1 MKKRMIALL
10 MAASMIFGL
19 TACGGGN
26 EAKEP
31 EVTLRFASWNV
42 GTEEENNL
50 ERQLIAKFEE
60 LHPEID
66 IVIADDIASNDW
78 NGSLTTAA
86 AGGTLPDVAFIAEL
100 PIAVANEWALD
111 VTELAA
117 NDPEWAQVP
126 QSLIDSGMY
135 NGKLYGIPTAMHLA
149 GLFINTDY
157 FDEANVDPLE
167 YGYTYDELV
176 TTVEKLHNPSAGKV
190 AIAAAHDFIN
200 FLPYVWDQTQGWF
213 TYDGTQMHLNS
224 DAFIKAVKET
234 GKLTQYSWG
243 VLSEEQKSQ
252 TAGAEAGDEQARN
265 EGHAGIFYGFSYS
278 CEGYVRD
285 VKGTVEYVGLPNG
298 ASVIIPDYCFISKTT
313 EHPEEAWEFVKF
325 MYWGTEG
332 TKAKMDI
339 DEADDSINWVALP
352 VIADDDILERYFANF
367 PVEGVEE
374 AYKGLAENGSIVE
387 AFKFAPGYNK
397 ARWNGATGITDS
409 EGVDMRITQVLDAC
423 VAGTMSIDDICEE
436 LNKASNKFIDEARAE
451 IDKVTK

>member
-1 MKKRMIALL
+1 MALL
-10 MAASMIFGL
+10 MAACMIFGL
-19 TACGGGN
+19 TACGGNGGN
-26 EAKEP
+26 DEP
-31 EVTLRFASWNV
+31 KITLRFASWNV

-50 ERQLIAKFEE
+50 ERQLIAEFEKT
-60 LHPEID
+60 HPNIKIEI
-66 IVIADDIASNDW
+66 AEDIAANDW

-111 VTELAA
+111 VSELAKA
-117 NDPEWAQVP
+117 DEEWAKVP
-126 QSLIDSGMY
+126 SSLIESGSY

-167 YGYTYDELV
+167 YGYSYDKFV
-176 TTVEKLHNPSAGKV
+176 ATVEKLHNPSAGKA

-200 FLPYVWDQTQGWF
+200 FLPYVWDNTQGWF
-213 TYDGTQMHLNS
+213 TYDGSAMHLNS

-234 GKLTQYSWG
+234 AKLTQYSWNY
-243 VLSEEQKSQ
+243 LSEDQKAASV
-252 TAGAEAGDEQARN
+252 GAEAGDETARN
-265 EGHAGIFYGFSYS
+265 EGYTGIFYGFTYS

-285 VKGTVEYVGLPNG
+285 VKGTVEYVALPGG

-332 TKAKMDI
+332 TKAKIAI
-339 DEADDSINWVALP
+339 DEADDNINWVALP
-352 VIADDDILERYFANF
+352 VIADEAILESYFANF

-374 AYKGLAENGSIVE
+374 AYKGLTENGSIVE

-397 ARWNGATGITDS
+397 ARWNGATGIVND
-409 EGVDMRITQVLDAC
+409 EGSDMRITQVLDAC

-436 LNKASNKFIDEARAE
+436 LNKASNKFIEEARAA
-451 IDKVTK
+451 IDAVTK